1 MDTLKFWD
9 VFLSKKE
16 NFNLMKRIV
25 KSAFP
30 NNPETADEALSYV
43 SERILVDNKKR
54 LQDYDPSRN
63 ATAYFCFVVRRII
76 RDFRVEKWGRFRP
89 PKSLL
94 KQPNFLLVLVY
105 RLLCWEKIP
114 EEAVVEYLKDSGRD
128 PDLIKEANSIIRDT
142 YKNCENP
149 NFQEIPIEDGGSGV
163 EQQAHNFEEVSEAV
177 GENPE
182 DSLLKKQLQ
191 YLVGLIFQD
200 DPTEIHENYKVS
212 EKINTFKKILK
223 SKFRATDE
231 DRLFLRMVYLDGL
244 KVPEAGRKLKWNQW
258 RSYGKHRRLLRQLRV
273 LVKME
278 DFMYLILLHFA
289 NIQSLLYMR
298 R

>member
-1 MDTLKFWD
+1 MVEFSKMGANAMDTLKFWD

-25 KSAFP
+25 NSSFP
-30 NNPETADEALSYV
+30 TNPEIAEEALSYV
-43 SERILVDNKKR
+43 SEKILVDNKKR

-63 ATAYFCFVVRRII
+63 ATAYFCFIILRII

-105 RLLCWEKIP
+105 KLLCWEKMP
-114 EEAVVEYLKDSGRD
+114 EEAVVEQLKTSGRD
-128 PDLIKEANSIIRDT
+128 PDLVKEAISIIRDN

-149 NFQEIPIEDGGSGV
+149 KFREIPIEDDSSGV
-163 EQQAHNFEEVSEAV
+163 EQQTHNFEEASQAA

-182 DSLLKKQLQ
+182 DSLLIKQLQ
-191 YLVGLIFQD
+191 YLVRLIFQD
-200 DPTEIHENYKVS
+200 DPTEIHESYKVS
-212 EKINTFKKILK
+212 EKINTFKKKLK
-223 SKFRATDE
+223 SKFRATDK

-244 KVPEAGRKLKWNQW
+244 RVPEAGRKLKWNQW
-258 RSYGKHRRLLRQLRV
+258 RSYGKHRRLLTQLRV
-273 LVKME
+273 LVKVD
-278 DFMYLILLHFA
+278 DFM
-289 NIQSLLYMR
+289 
-298 R
+298 